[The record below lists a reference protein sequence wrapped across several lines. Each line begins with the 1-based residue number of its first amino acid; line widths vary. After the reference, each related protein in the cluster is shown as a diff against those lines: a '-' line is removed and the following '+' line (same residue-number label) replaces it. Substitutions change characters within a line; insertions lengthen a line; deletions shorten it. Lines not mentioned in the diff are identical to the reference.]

1 MTGGM
6 LNDDERKANLSFA
19 WLSAISAL
27 SGYTCERGAQPDV
40 SSVDA
45 VVRTGR
51 PPDGQIDV
59 QLKATS
65 SPDVKN
71 DGLHFQLRN
80 PNYDHLRPIR
90 RFCPIILVVL
100 ELPADSND
108 WHECDAEQLV
118 LRRRAWWQSLRGYP
132 EIAGNSRVVILPEE
146 QILDTETLQR
156 LMDLSVQGNPIG

>member
-1 MTGGM
+1 MTGGI

-19 WLSAISAL
+19 WLAALASL

-65 SPDVKN
+65 SPDVKA
-71 DGLHFQLRN
+71 DGLYFQLRN
-80 PNYDHLRPIR
+80 PNYDHLRAPQ
-90 RFCPIILVVL
+90 RFCPIILAVL
-100 ELPADSND
+100 ELPAHSND
-108 WHECDAEQLV
+108 WYEWDTEQLV
-118 LRRRAWWQSLRGYP
+118 LRRRAWWQSLRGYR
-132 EIAGNSRVVILPEE
+132 EITGNSRVVVLPEA
-146 QILDTETLQR
+146 QLLSPDTLQR
-156 LMDLSVQGNPIG
+156 LMNLSVQGNPVG

>member
-1 MTGGM
+1 MTGGI

-19 WLSAISAL
+19 WLAALASL

-65 SPDVKN
+65 VAGCKSRWPLFPVAQP
-71 DGLHFQLRN
+71 GITTTCALRN
-80 PNYDHLRPIR
+80 VFARLFW
-90 RFCPIILVVL
+90 RFSNCQPTLMTGTSGIL
-100 ELPADSND
+100 N
-108 WHECDAEQLV
+108 
-118 LRRRAWWQSLRGYP
+118 
-132 EIAGNSRVVILPEE
+132 N
-146 QILDTETLQR
+146 
-156 LMDLSVQGNPIG
+156 